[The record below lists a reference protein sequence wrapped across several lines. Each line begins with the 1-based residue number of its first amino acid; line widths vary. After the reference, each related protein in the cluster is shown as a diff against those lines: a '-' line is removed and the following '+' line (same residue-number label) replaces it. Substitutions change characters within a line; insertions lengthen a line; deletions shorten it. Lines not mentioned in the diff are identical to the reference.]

1 MHLNFNT
8 INKLKHTPIVH
19 LTCPPPPPIL
29 SRSKGFKDLASCFSS
44 QVIRLDFLCGLLFTH
59 IVKYYLNMEVSYEL

>member
-19 LTCPPPPPIL
+19 LTCPPPPIL

-44 QVIRLDFLCGLLFTH
+44 HIMRLDFLCEFLFSFL
-59 IVKYYLNMEVSYEL
+59 VKYFYLNMEVSYEV